1 MSKKYKAMNRLRR
14 EKAEHLFEMINTI
27 DAEIEK
33 IKSQDVIDSHAKARA
48 FALEMF
54 AREIMDELVR
64 RG

>member
-1 MSKKYKAMNRLRR
+1 MSKKYKAKNRLRR

-27 DAEIEK
+27 DAEIERL
-33 IKSQDVIDSHAKARA
+33 KSLQIYDSHAKARV

-54 AREIMDELVR
+54 IGDIMNELVR